1 MSRTKSRKIIVKL
14 LTTIALSISFI
25 SISLAEDIPLVDGNL
40 WLESSIDNK
49 HSYLIG
55 VSNLLAIEYGYQKAS
70 KQPVTD
76 DQSIIS
82 RFYGDVDDLSLDET
96 TRRIDQ
102 WYQKHPDKLNKAVID
117 VIWVDMVESK

>member
-1 MSRTKSRKIIVKL
+1 MNHTKSRKIIVKL

-25 SISLAEDIPLVDGNL
+25 SVSLAEGIPLIDGNL

-70 KQPVTD
+70 KKPVTD

-96 TRRIDQ
+96 TKRIDQ
-102 WYQKHPDKLNKAVID
+102 WYQKHPDELNKAVLD
-117 VIWVDMVESK
+117 VIWVDMVETK

>member
-1 MSRTKSRKIIVKL
+1 MSHTKSRKIIVKL

-25 SISLAEDIPLVDGNL
+25 SIGLAEDIPLVDGNL

>member
-1 MSRTKSRKIIVKL
+1 MNHIKSRKIIVKL
-14 LTTIALSISFI
+14 LTTIALLISFI
-25 SISLAEDIPLVDGNL
+25 SISLAEGIPLVDGNL

-55 VSNLLAIEYGYQKAS
+55 VSNLLSIEYGYQKAS
-70 KQPVTD
+70 KKPVTD

-96 TRRIDQ
+96 SKRIDQ
-102 WYQKHPDKLNKAVID
+102 WYQKHPDKLNMAVIN
-117 VIWVDMVESK
+117 VIWVDMVETK

>member
-25 SISLAEDIPLVDGNL
+25 SIGLAEDIPLVDGNL